1 VLFDA
6 GRIVAQGLARI
17 ADQGRHPGEAEVIS
31 EREAM
36 LMDVIEH
43 ACATLDGLAD
53 AKKAG
58 EAMDTRATAKTIAE
72 AIYAGRVLAKQIRKQ
87 EEIADTLEPGWNR
100 PAPANVDDVVG
111 VLEDAAERVAMGDS
125 FEGTITWTMA
135 TDEPE
140 LEDAAFGMVAR
151 YRIGNLQGQGG
162 LRVYTKADRGPS
174 A

>member
-1 VLFDA
+1 
-6 GRIVAQGLARI
+6 
-17 ADQGRHPGEAEVIS
+17 VIS

-43 ACATLDGLAD
+43 ACATMDGLAD
-53 AKKAG
+53 AKQTG
-58 EAMDTRATAKTIAE
+58 EAMDARTTAKTIAE
-72 AIYAGRVLAKQIRKQ
+72 AIYAGRLLVNQIRKH
-87 EEIADTLEPGWNR
+87 EGIADTLEPGWNR

-111 VLEDAAERVAMGDS
+111 VLE
-125 FEGTITWTMA
+125 GTITWTMP

>member
-1 VLFDA
+1 
-6 GRIVAQGLARI
+6 
-17 ADQGRHPGEAEVIS
+17 VIS
-31 EREAM
+31 EREGM
-36 LMDVIEH
+36 LIGVIEH
-43 ACATLDGLAD
+43 VGSTLDRIAD
-53 AKKAG
+53 AKRAG
-58 EAMDTRATAKTIAE
+58 ERIDAKATAKAIAE
-72 AIYAGRVLAKQIRKQ
+72 AIYAGRQFVNQIRRQ
-87 EEIADTLEPGWNR
+87 EGIADTLEPGWSR
-100 PAPANVDDVVG
+100 PAPANIDDVVG

>member
-1 VLFDA
+1 
-6 GRIVAQGLARI
+6 
-17 ADQGRHPGEAEVIS
+17 VIGAP
-31 EREAM
+31 EAM

-43 ACATLDGLAD
+43 ACATMDGLAD
-53 AKKAG
+53 AKQTG
-58 EAMDTRATAKTIAE
+58 EAMDARTTAKTIAE
-72 AIYAGRVLAKQIRKQ
+72 AIYAGRLLVNQIRKH
-87 EEIADTLEPGWNR
+87 EGIADTLEPGWNR

-125 FEGTITWTMA
+125 FEGTITWTMP